1 MFALGH
7 NGRLLNKTDA
17 SGTTTYAWDF
27 ENRLKQATLPNGK
40 VVTYKYDALGR
51 RIERTASVSL
61 PLPLSTTTRFTYDG
75 ADVIQDKDGNG
86 LTTASYLNGP
96 GIDDKLRQSGTTG
109 VFYFTTDHL
118 GSTRA
123 LTSAAGIVLEQEQ
136 YDSFGNSTASQLTR
150 YGYTG
155 RERDPDIGLLYYRA
169 RFYDPQVG
177 RFISEDPA
185 GFVGGLNFYGYVAND
200 PLNFTDPTGQWET
213 PAHEYIIDEAFK
225 HCLSKAQQQRLKDA
239 SGYIDG
245 LFNGGQSEHYAYQ
258 HGMRGGS
265 GQSEREA
272 RDAADNFIKLHEQ
285 NARNLA
291 PKGCEGGYQKISGDA
306 LYEFGQALHTIT
318 DMTSPAHEGFQIW
331 NGPPYPSLI
340 PGVAIFQAIQYA
352 RYVGHHHQQETLDV
366 LKSDP
371 VRFERIKQAAREAFA
386 KTFGDC
392 GCCSN

>member
-1 MFALGH
+1 MA
-7 NGRLLNKTDA
+7 
-17 SGTTTYAWDF
+17 TTHFND
-27 ENRLKQATLPNGK
+27 L
-40 VVTYKYDALGR
+40 
-51 RIERTASVSL
+51 
-61 PLPLSTTTRFTYDG
+61 
-75 ADVIQDKDGNG
+75 
-86 LTTASYLNGP
+86 
-96 GIDDKLRQSGTTG
+96 GIDNQLRQTNSTTG
-109 VFYFTTDHL
+109 VSYFLGDHL
-118 GSTRA
+118 GSTSA
-123 LTSAAGIVLEQEQ
+123 LTDASGNLVETEA
-136 YDSFGNSTASQLTR
+136 YDSFGNSVGSARTR

-155 RERDPDIGLLYYRA
+155 RERDPDTGLLYYRA
-169 RFYDPQVG
+169 RFYDPQLG

-185 GFVGGLNFYGYVAND
+185 GFLGGLNFYGYVANN

-213 PAHEYIIDEAFK
+213 PAHEHIIDEAFK
-225 HCLSKAQQQRLKDA
+225 HCLSKAQRQRLKDA

-245 LFNGGQSEHYAYQ
+245 LFNGGQSERYAYQ
-258 HGMRGGS
+258 HGMRGGP

-285 NARNLA
+285 NARNLV

-331 NGPPYPSLI
+331 DGPPYPTSI
-340 PGVAIFQAIQYA
+340 PPIDAIQAVQYS
-352 RYVGHHHQQETLDV
+352 RYVWHHHEQETLGI